1 MQGLPMN
8 SQTTAKLTP
17 PFDRLISM
25 RKQSFPFSFGDRI
38 PMHHLATSLLAAAVI
53 GIGACSEPE
62 EADLKPII
70 PNPIDTTDTAKADN
84 RKIAYGTMLVSLVAP
99 DSSTPGSETP
109 GFTSVAGRFYDSIS
123 PSPVKWELKATV
135 GACKLYTPKSVF
147 CPTACG
153 SSAACVDNNVC
164 QPYPKSLVVGKI
176 TVNGLK
182 TKTGETSFT
191 MDPLLGNYQPIG
203 KTIDYPPAAEGTEF
217 SFAAAGDSV
226 ALPFT
231 LAGKGIKP
239 LKVLND
245 TITLNDGQPIALTWV
260 AAASPSASSIKVMVD
275 ISHHGGVK
283 GKVECETTDNGSLTI
298 DAGLLSQLK
307 ALGVA
312 GFPKIDI
319 VRRAVS
325 GHDKV
330 KAELIIESAVT
341 KSLEIPGLISC
352 SDDENCPDG
361 QTCQLDMRCQ

>member
-1 MQGLPMN
+1 
-8 SQTTAKLTP
+8 
-17 PFDRLISM
+17 M
-25 RKQSFPFSFGDRI
+25 RKQLLPILNFQFRL
-38 PMHHLATSLLAAAVI
+38 HHAAISVLAAMVL

-62 EADLKPII
+62 EDNPSPVDPKPI
-70 PNPIDTTDTAKADN
+70 DSTDK

-99 DSSTPGSETP
+99 AAPTP
-109 GFTSVAGRFYDSIS
+109 GFTSVQGRFYDSVS

-135 GACKLYTPKSVF
+135 GACKLYTPKTVF

-153 SSAACVDNNVC
+153 SSAVCVDDNVC
-164 QPYPKSLVVGKI
+164 QAYPKSLVVGQM

-203 KTIDYPPAAEGTEF
+203 KTVDYPPAAEGAEVTF
-217 SFAAAGDSV
+217 SAAGDSV
-226 ALPFT
+226 ATSFT
-231 LAGKGIKP
+231 LTGKGIKP
-239 LKVLND
+239 LTVLND
-245 TITLNDGQPIALTWV
+245 TITLIDGQPIALTWEP
-260 AAASPSASSIKVMVD
+260 AASPTASTIKVMVD

-283 GKVECETTDNGSLTI
+283 GKVECEAPDNGSLSI

-319 VRRAVS
+319 TRRAVS
-325 GHDKV
+325 THAKV
-330 KAELIIESAVT
+330 KAELVIESAIS